1 MSTHRSITHDLNTIM
16 ANVQRAVLWLR
27 AQVHFCMF
35 MIRLIAQLQLEF
47 LMFSPSESESLKVL
61 FLFNKLNVQ
70 AVISFC
76 NFLSWEC
83 DRWKQ
88 NWTWRTPDRR
98 LSKKNRK
105 YREHTHWHTDWWN
118 PGNRGRRE
126 RERGTRETRHTH
138 IQRHDWA
145 NRELDKHEDNTD
157 LTGGRTQRQDK
168 DVNRTK

>member
-1 MSTHRSITHDLNTIM
+1 MAQSTSSFLYVYDPPHCTKVI
-16 ANVQRAVLWLR
+16 
-27 AQVHFCMF
+27 
-35 MIRLIAQLQLEF
+35 QLEF

-126 RERGTRETRHTH
+126 RARDERNQTHTHPETWLGKQGTRQTRRQYWPNWGKDTETR
-138 IQRHDWA
+138 QR
-145 NRELDKHEDNTD
+145 RE
-157 LTGGRTQRQDK
+157 QDQI
-168 DVNRTK
+168 TT